1 MKSITARGVHIFGLT
16 GQESPLA
23 AELKFRENT
32 VSGLGRLTH
41 IINYFCL
48 QYTCGLQQS
57 PLISMPY

>member
-48 QYTCGLQQS
+48 Q
-57 PLISMPY
+57 